1 MCANLS
7 TIKMCNC
14 YFTLRE
20 SENFNFPVFRFELTV
35 SILSGKKVNK
45 WATTE
50 TNLNISMVYTLE
62 VAVFL

>member
-20 SENFNFPVFRFELTV
+20 SENFPVFRFELTV
-35 SILSGKKVNK
+35 SILSGKNVNK